1 VNLWHLHPGVR
12 TGKDLPFGDRAA
24 DWLRNGMGSWV
35 FVFIAIAFMAVWA
48 RFRGPGGHDPY
59 PYILL
64 NLFLSMLAALQG
76 AIILI
81 SQKRADQ
88 IASEDAHHTLQNTE
102 LLKEAGT
109 PGCRSAEV
117 RRRLHQPRRPS
128 RRPQRFGGIIS
139 SFFAA
144 AAAAPSTG
152 PMPTS
157 PTSTAGRVADLTVE
171 NYSPRMIGR
180 LPSSSTT
187 AAS

>member
-35 FVFIAIAFMAVWA
+35 FVFTAIVLMALWA

-64 NLFLSMLAALQG
+64 NLFLSMLASLQG

-102 LLKEAGT
+102 LLKQLLEQNTELTKQVHRLVCGELEGQQRHT
-109 PGCRSAEV
+109 SSERSWHT
-117 RRRLHQPRRPS
+117 R
-128 RRPQRFGGIIS
+128 
-139 SFFAA
+139 
-144 AAAAPSTG
+144 
-152 PMPTS
+152 MP
-157 PTSTAGRVADLTVE
+157 
-171 NYSPRMIGR
+171 IG
-180 LPSSSTT
+180 
-187 AAS
+187 